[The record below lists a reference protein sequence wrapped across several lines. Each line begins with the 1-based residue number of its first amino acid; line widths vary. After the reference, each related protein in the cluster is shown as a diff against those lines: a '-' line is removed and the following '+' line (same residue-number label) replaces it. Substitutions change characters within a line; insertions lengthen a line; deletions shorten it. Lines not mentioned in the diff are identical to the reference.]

1 MSLSF
6 SNSAYDATGTS
17 SSNYILVNNSNQ
29 TSGIMTLST
38 NPADNFLCRSLL
50 FMSSNNATPPTFSL
64 SYGDSNT
71 RVNVNVGTSNLS
83 LQIGS
88 NTVVSCNLV
97 PTYNSNIEL
106 AVRNRLNNQKVYLNH
121 VNLINYVG
129 TSNLDWYSGN
139 FQWAASTTASNQVSI
154 QYPDV
159 EQVITLSN
167 AMECLSSSKFVS
179 MSASNITACN
189 VSSPGLTA
197 MSNLVYSGTTAVTNV
212 YTSNLEVTGTLYFDS
227 NQIPSITAS
236 GNSLTLQI
244 GNTSNDN
251 LHIQKVG
258 GVDVFQVQSG
268 LTNSGWFTG
277 TLDATTYTESTV
289 PLSTKYTLS
298 NTMSNYWT
306 VSNHNSYSN
315 YVASNYIV
323 VNSSIPWS
331 NISGAPSF
339 GSQNSNG
346 SFGNMVLQGLVSGT
360 AGTILTMAVS
370 GLSIN
375 GTSIMQWGTSGF
387 TALQSAT
394 SSFALDGVNA
404 AINGLAKLTAPNG
417 TAFMSYDA
425 PSQKISLLADYMK
438 SGMTSIRLDGTSNIV
453 AITSGSNS
461 ASNVVLSPSGNFFCS
476 NIGVGVS
483 NVSYGL
489 TLGGACSTLGVDNNS
504 LFYSKNGSG
513 TYEQFLCPR
522 SNDNVMYLNYG
533 SAGGSIR
540 NNAGTTTMFMSSNN
554 NVGIGI
560 TNPACQL
567 HLNAAN
573 TGSIALSG
581 ANGTQIFTGSSS
593 TFNGIIMAL
602 GYNNPNNRQ
611 LLIMDGSNASA
622 NSSNVALRL
631 VASGNNATF
640 DAVSTDGSAQKQ
652 TTIGNINGGVTMPG
666 YVGIG
671 TSNPVYKL
679 DVTANSRFSC
689 AVVGDIGMGSAYA
702 GFGHSNCVSATQY
715 GFLQDSVA
723 NTYVNCGSSS
733 SFITFRS
740 SNQNWG
746 FWNSNGLGI
755 GTTTPSYNLDVSG
768 NARASTSLITPTV
781 TASTI
786 VTSPVF
792 QCSAGPMNIKSEFDI
807 YYTADFDGNNG
818 GAQHV
823 FYSSSNEKMRITTA
837 GSVGIGTNNPLYK
850 LDVNGAI
857 NTNNTVSASN
867 LTVSATVTSSNI
879 VATGGITTTGVAK
892 ANKLSCGYVSV
903 NDFSQNQSQYALDLF
918 SY

>member
-6 SNSAYDATGTS
+6 SNSAFDNTS
-17 SSNYILVNNSNQ
+17 NVGSNYVLVNNSNQ
-29 TSGIMTLST
+29 TGSMTLAV
-38 NPADNFLCRSLL
+38 NPPDNMLWRSLVTIT
-50 FMSSNNATPPTFSL
+50 SNNATPPTASL
-64 SYGDSNT
+64 SFGDSNN
-71 RVNVNVGTSNLS
+71 RMILNIGQSNLNLLYNAS
-83 LQIGS
+83 AL
-88 NTVVSCNLV
+88 VSCNLV
-97 PTYNSNIEL
+97 PIYNSNVEV
-106 AVRNRLNNQKVYLNH
+106 AVRSRLNNQKVYYNH
-121 VNLINYVG
+121 QQIINYVG
-129 TSNLDWYSGN
+129 SNLDWNVGN
-139 FQWAASTTASNQVSI
+139 YQWSATSTTSNQVAV
-154 QYPDV
+154 QYPLV
-159 EQVITLSN
+159 ESIITLSN
-167 AMECLSSSKFVS
+167 SVEILASSKMANVT
-179 MSASNITACN
+179 ASNITAN
-189 VSSPGLTA
+189 SITTPAITA
-197 MSNLVYSGTTAVTNV
+197 MSNLIYSGTQNITSIN
-212 YTSNLEVTGTLYFDS
+212 TSNLQVLGSIFFDS
-227 NQIPSITAS
+227 NQVPNITAVADS
-236 GNSLTLQI
+236 VTIQVG
-244 GNTSNDN
+244 GTSNDSFN
-251 LHIQKVG
+251 VNKNG
-258 GVDVFQVQSG
+258 GVSLFKIQSG
-268 LTNSGWFTG
+268 LSNTATLNAS
-277 TLDATTYTESTV
+277 LDAPSYTESTV
-289 PLSTKYTLS
+289 PLSTKYALS
-298 NTMSNYWT
+298 NAQSNYFT
-306 VSNHNSYSN
+306 VSNQTAFSN
-315 YVASNYIV
+315 YVASNYQLITGTV
-323 VNSSIPWS
+323 PWS

-346 SFGNMVLQGLVSGT
+346 SFGNMVLQGLVSGV
-360 AGTILTMAVS
+360 AGTVLTMAAS

-438 SGMTSIRLDGTSNIV
+438 SGMTSIRLDGTSNIL

-461 ASNVVLSPSGNFFCS
+461 ASNVVFSPSGNYMGS
-476 NIGVGVS
+476 NLGIGTS
-483 NVSYGL
+483 NSTYGL

-567 HLNAAN
+567 HLNAAS

-602 GYNNPNNRQ
+602 GYNNTNNRQ

-666 YVGIG
+666 NVGIG
-671 TSNPVYKL
+671 TTNPVYKL

-689 AVVGDIGMGSAYA
+689 AVVGDLGMGSAYA